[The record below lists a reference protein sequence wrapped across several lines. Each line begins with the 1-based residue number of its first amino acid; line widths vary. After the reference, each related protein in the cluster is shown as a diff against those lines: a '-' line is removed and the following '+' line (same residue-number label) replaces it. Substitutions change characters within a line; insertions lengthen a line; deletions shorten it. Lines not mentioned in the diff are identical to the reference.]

1 MERGIGLLGDFL
13 VLEGRGLCAGLR
25 RGERR
30 CRRSSSLIERLV
42 YKSQSSLYKL
52 VEATYVDLPRFRRCV
67 ISGT

>member
-30 CRRSSSLIERLV
+30 CRRSSSLVERLV
-42 YKSQSSLYKL
+42 YKSQSILYIN
-52 VEATYVDLPRFRRCV
+52 DLGGLTLTCRVFV
-67 ISGT
+67 AV